1 MTYPDD
7 PHVEELIQE
16 AQKIIAFEDD
26 PHNAALQD
34 NPESVK
40 VSWGT
45 WAAVFFLAI
54 SFGPPIGLG
63 VVTYASVIF
72 PITSALGDA
81 SAITWAT
88 GSWGLASAVSFGL
101 TGPLSDVFG
110 RRWPIL
116 IGQALAIVGCSVC
129 AAAQNTNMLIAGQ
142 ATNGF
147 ASGLIF
153 IAYAGVPEMLPNK
166 HRALGLGLLEAG
178 IGIPWGIVAIILG
191 NALYAHA
198 SWRWIFYISVIV
210 EVIALVGTASTYFPL
225 PRPRGDYDK
234 SRWEEFKEI
243 DFIGVSL
250 FAAGLT
256 TLLIGLTWGGSED
269 HSWKSASTIAPIN
282 IGAAVIAATMFY
294 EAYLAPNPIYS
305 TSLFKNVRGYSS
317 LWVIVFVASMQGF
330 PMASLIPRGY
340 MDMFTTDPNKIG
352 VYSLPLTVTQSLTSV
367 LGGVFAKKVG
377 HIKWQ
382 LIFWLFLQAAFL
394 SATAA
399 TVYPN
404 NRDAFIWVPAFSA
417 SLFPVIVLLAYA
429 MASLHIPHSMLGLA
443 LGLLATARGA
453 GSSVGSAIF
462 YTVFNNRF
470 EHYVGLEVAPVAL
483 RNGLNPADLPQ
494 IISGAI
500 TYNLDV
506 PHSLDGINGITP
518 AIKDLL
524 REAVRSAYGH
534 AFKMVF
540 YVTIPFTVVALLCGF
555 LAKDVT
561 VYMTNHTQFRMS
573 KSITTHHK
581 EDDNGE
587 RGKMDS
593 SAASA
598 RQVEQTE
605 VEDIFTVA
613 PKALQ

>member
-1 MTYPDD
+1 MTHPDV
-7 PHVEELIQE
+7 PHVEELVQE
-16 AQKIIAFEDD
+16 ARRVIAFEDD

-45 WAAVFFLAI
+45 WAAVFFMSL

-72 PITSALGDA
+72 PITNALGDTG
-81 SAITWAT
+81 AITWAT
-88 GSWGLASAVSFGL
+88 GSWGLASAVSLGL

-110 RRWPIL
+110 RRWPVL

-142 ATNGF
+142 AVNGF

-153 IAYAGVPEMLPNK
+153 ISYAGVPEMLPNK

-178 IGIPWGIVAIILG
+178 IGVPWGVVAIILG
-191 NALYAHA
+191 NALYANS
-198 SWRWIFYISVIV
+198 SWRWIFYMSIII
-210 EVIALVGTASTYFPL
+210 EVVALVGTAFTYFPR

-234 SRWEEFKEI
+234 SRWEEVKEI

-256 TLLIGLTWGGSED
+256 TLLIGLTWGGTED
-269 HSWKSASTIAPIN
+269 HPWKSASTSAPII
-282 IGAAVIAATMFY
+282 IGAAVIAATMVY
-294 EAYLAPNPIYS
+294 EAYFTSNPIYS
-305 TSLFKNVRGYSS
+305 ISLFKDFRGYSS
-317 LWVIVFVASMQGF
+317 LWIVIFVASMQGF

-340 MDMFTTDPNKIG
+340 TDMFTTDANKIG
-352 VYSLPLTVTQSLTSV
+352 VYSLPLTLTQAATSV

-382 LIFWLFLQAAFL
+382 LIFWLFFQAAFL

-404 NRDAFIWVPAFSA
+404 NRDAFIWVPAFGT

-443 LGLLATARGA
+443 IGLLGTARGSGA
-453 GSSVGSAIF
+453 AVGSAIF
-462 YTVFNNRF
+462 YTVFNTRF
-470 EHYVGLEVAPVAL
+470 EHYVGSEVVQVAL
-483 RNGLNPADLPQ
+483 RNGLSPADLPK
-494 IISGAI
+494 IIPGAI
-500 TYNLDV
+500 TYNLDI
-506 PHSLDGINGITP
+506 PHSLEGINGMTP
-518 AIKDLL
+518 AIKEQL
-524 REAVRSAYGH
+524 RVAVRSAYGH
-534 AFKMVF
+534 SFKMVF

-555 LAKDVT
+555 LVKDVT

-587 RGKMDS
+587 RGKEDS

-598 RQVEQTE
+598 RHVEQTE
-605 VEDIFTVA
+605 VEKISTMA
-613 PKALQ
+613 PKALH